1 MTACTIRA
9 ALLGLTALLFL
20 TACQG
25 PAAPTAEA
33 APPWVKTVP
42 IEAAAP
48 GERQF
53 SGTLRARHETPL
65 ALQVGGRV
73 LTRPVQ
79 AGQPVSAG
87 QTLLTLD
94 AHDLQANE
102 ASAEAQ
108 LASAEAAQRHAEREL
123 ERQRQLVA
131 QGFVSAQTLERF
143 ELALREAAAR
153 VQAARSQM
161 AVARNL
167 RQHTQL
173 RAPAA
178 GVLLELSAE
187 PGQVLA
193 AGQSV
198 GTLAHAGE
206 REIELF
212 LPQGLNAPRTGHAV
226 LPDGVRQPLQLREV
240 AGAADP
246 LSRTWRARYR
256 IVGALDPAAWPLGA
270 VVRVALQPEG
280 HAATT
285 EAALQRVPL
294 GALDERGGG
303 AQLWRVAAG
312 RAQPVPVRVHR
323 IDATH
328 AHVSS
333 PLANGEAVVALGT
346 HRLSPGL
353 AVREL
358 PR

>member
-1 MTACTIRA
+1 MTAYTLRA
-9 ALLGLTALLFL
+9 ALLGLTALVFL

-42 IEAAAP
+42 IEASAP
-48 GERQF
+48 AERQF

-79 AGQPVSAG
+79 AGQPVTAG
-87 QTLLTLD
+87 QILLTLD
-94 AHDLQANE
+94 AHDLQAQE
-102 ASAEAQ
+102 ASAAAQ
-108 LASAEAAQRHAEREL
+108 LASAEAAQRNAEREL

-143 ELALREAAAR
+143 ELALREAGAR
-153 VQAARSQM
+153 AQAARSQA

-173 RAPAA
+173 RAPAD
-178 GVLLELSAE
+178 GVLLDISAE
-187 PGQVLA
+187 PGQVLG

-198 GTLAHAGE
+198 GTLAHVGE

-212 LPQGLNAPRTGHAV
+212 LPQGLSAPRTGYAL
-226 LPDGVRQPLQLREV
+226 LPDGARQPLQLREV

-256 IVGALDPAAWPLGA
+256 IVGALDPALWPLGA
-270 VVRVALQPEG
+270 VWRVALQPEG
-280 HAATT
+280 QAAS
-285 EAALQRVPL
+285 AAVALQRVPL
-294 GALDERGGG
+294 AALDERGGG
-303 AQLWRVAAG
+303 AQLWRIAEG
-312 RAQPVPVRVHR
+312 RAQPVLVTLLH

-328 AHVSS
+328 AHIRS
-333 PLANGEAVVALGT
+333 PLAEGEAVVALGVHLLT
-346 HRLSPGL
+346 PGL
-353 AVREL
+353 AVQAL